1 MPATLISPEPIP
13 LPTMNLVEGKLLLMR
28 HAIENRYLFVKRDSR
43 YADNKTV
50 GGLFQF
56 YWTKLMAEWLS
67 SRPEI
72 DPICPSDDDQVE
84 EFIASVKIVQDFYNT
99 RFFTNRYEQE
109 EFSSAAAFGT

>member
-1 MPATLISPEPIP
+1 MQDIGKMVA
-13 LPTMNLVEGKLLLMR
+13 NLVEGKLLLMR
-28 HAIENRYLFVKRDSR
+28 HAIDNRYLFVKRDSR

-84 EFIASVKIVQDFYNT
+84 EFIASVRAGRILIRRRVWYVDNT
-99 RFFTNRYEQE
+99 LQIRPAHKGCNL
-109 EFSSAAAFGT
+109 